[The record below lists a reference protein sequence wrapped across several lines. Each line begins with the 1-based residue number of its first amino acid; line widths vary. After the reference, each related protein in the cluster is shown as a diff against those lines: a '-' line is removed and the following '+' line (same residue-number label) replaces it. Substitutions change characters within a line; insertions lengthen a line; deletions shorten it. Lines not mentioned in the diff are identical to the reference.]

1 MKLFVFGKP
10 GSTYMKIIRKYVNGW
25 LPNWRESYDGA
36 LNYGL
41 QGGKLSDYLSRNPR
55 VAHLPILNRTQHGN
69 KHQDC
74 EAVTNALETNQIDAC
89 HVPAI
94 SKIPGSASH
103 GWYVPTDGTW
113 ILKPYW
119 SFGGRNIVP
128 YTGNES
134 IGNRYYQQRVPK
146 RRYEMRVH
154 AWKWVDPQHWI
165 FQKKTHEGGEE
176 QLTWN
181 HHTGGKFN
189 TVREPYDPLH
199 DRMREFTSLIMDT
212 LGYQFGACDFIISN
226 PGERGVPLKTWF
238 IEWNLA
244 PGWVLKHCRN
254 AYKKYSLALEELTP
268 EQFKNL
274 LTDNEPDIVSTRE
287 PVYNVWG

>member
-1 MKLFVFGKP
+1 MNLFVFGKP
-10 GSTYMKIIRKYVNGW
+10 GSTYMKIIRKFVRGDMIMANV
-25 LPNWRESYDGA
+25 PDGA

-41 QGGKLSDYLSRNPR
+41 QGGKLSDYFSRH
-55 VAHLPILNRTQHGN
+55 AHIRDLPILNRTQHGN
-69 KHQDC
+69 KYEDIMAVERALHDAPI
-74 EAVTNALETNQIDAC
+74 EAC
-89 HVPAI
+89 RVPK
-94 SKIPGSASH
+94 SFQHHDDVGVLRDGS
-103 GWYVPTDGTW
+103 W

-119 SFGGRNIVP
+119 SFGGRNIEP
-128 YTGNES
+128 YTGNEQ
-134 IGNRYYQQRVPK
+134 IGNRYYQLRVPK

-199 DRMREFTSLIMDT
+199 DRMREFTKLIMNT
-212 LGYQFGACDFIISN
+212 FGYQFGACDFIISN

-254 AYKKYSLALEELTP
+254 AYKKYSLALEELTVD
-268 EQFKNL
+268 QFKNL
-274 LTDNEPDIVSTRE
+274 LTDNEPDIVSVRE
-287 PVYNVWG
+287 PVYNVWGS

>member
-1 MKLFVFGKP
+1 MT
-10 GSTYMKIIRKYVNGW
+10 SENH
-25 LPNWRESYDGA
+25 GA

-41 QGGKLSDYLSRNPR
+41 QGGKLSSFLSRNPHIAR
-55 VAHLPILNRTQHGN
+55 LPILNRTQHGN
-69 KHQDC
+69 KFDDVM
-74 EAVTNALETNQIDAC
+74 AVRDALERNPLDAC
-89 HVPAI
+89 FAPDSTSNSDTPA
-94 SKIPGSASH
+94 
-103 GWYVPTDGTW
+103 DGTW

-119 SFGGRNIVP
+119 SLGGKDIEA
-128 YTGNES
+128 YTGQPTTTRA
-134 IGNRYYQQRVPK
+134 GKRRYFQKRVPN

-165 FQKKTHEGGEE
+165 FQKKTHEGGEA

-189 TVREPYDPLH
+189 TVREPYDPMH
-199 DRMREFTSLIMDT
+199 DRMREFTKLIMNT
-212 LGYQFGACDFIISN
+212 LGYQFGAVDYIVSN
-226 PGERGVPLKTWF
+226 PSGAPLQTWF

-274 LTDNEPDIVSTRE
+274 LTDNEPDIVSARE